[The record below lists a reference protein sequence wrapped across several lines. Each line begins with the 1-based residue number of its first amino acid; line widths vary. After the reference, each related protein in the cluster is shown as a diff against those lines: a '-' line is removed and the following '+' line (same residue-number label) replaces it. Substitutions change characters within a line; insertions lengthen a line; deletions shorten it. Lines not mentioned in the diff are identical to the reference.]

1 MQITIAERDIFLA
14 DDPVTQ
20 QQSYQGYQANLTE
33 SEERW
38 NEFIQYEL
46 TPEQRDRAAEYEAAR
61 AKWLEVSNRI
71 VSMAMSGDPELR
83 AEAQRLALSDGRALF
98 GEMRGHVN
106 ALEEMLGSDQEM
118 LRADSH
124 KLAQNISRILAW
136 GIAIAL
142 AVQLLF
148 SFFVTRSVT
157 IPIRRMVEALRDISE
172 GEGDLTRHLSVA
184 SKDELGE
191 MAKWF
196 NVFVDKLA
204 AVIRE
209 VAIAGTEVEE
219 GASQLADVAN
229 EQADSTNQ
237 IVTAIAEIA
246 TGINEQNRGRSTTR
260 ESVQQLVSAIDQ
272 VARGAQEQA
281 AEVEKTS
288 TLADI
293 MAKDVQ
299 EAADAVRS
307 IGEESRANRDRALR
321 GTEAVG
327 TVVSGMRSIKDGVDQ
342 ALTSVAELESGS
354 RQIEEILSVINDIAD
369 QTNLLALNAA
379 IEAARAGEAGK
390 GFAVVA
396 DEVRRLAERSTQS
409 TSEIA
414 AIIEGLG
421 QSINQTVHAVESN
434 GRLVDEG
441 VNLAVGAEKIL
452 KEIASGA
459 DTVDASVN
467 DLETLIERLSQRSKA
482 VSDAMANAAAITEE
496 SSAAAEEMAA
506 NVDDIMRLIDEIAN
520 VSDQIAAR
528 SDEVAS
534 SAQQQSAAI
543 EEVSSSASTLA
554 GAATKLA
561 GLVGQFKVA

>member
-1 MQITIAERDIFLA
+1 
-14 DDPVTQ
+14 
-20 QQSYQGYQANLTE
+20 
-33 SEERW
+33 
-38 NEFIQYEL
+38 
-46 TPEQRDRAAEYEAAR
+46 
-61 AKWLEVSNRI
+61 
-71 VSMAMSGDPELR
+71 
-83 AEAQRLALSDGRALF
+83 
-98 GEMRGHVN
+98 
-106 ALEEMLGSDQEM
+106 
-118 LRADSH
+118 
-124 KLAQNISRILAW
+124 
-136 GIAIAL
+136 
-142 AVQLLF
+142 
-148 SFFVTRSVT
+148 
-157 IPIRRMVEALRDISE
+157 
-172 GEGDLTRHLSVA
+172 
-184 SKDELGE
+184 
-191 MAKWF
+191 
-196 NVFVDKLA
+196 
-204 AVIRE
+204 
-209 VAIAGTEVEE
+209 
-219 GASQLADVAN
+219 
-229 EQADSTNQ
+229 
-237 IVTAIAEIA
+237 
-246 TGINEQNRGRSTTR
+246 
-260 ESVQQLVSAIDQ
+260 
-272 VARGAQEQA
+272 
-281 AEVEKTS
+281 
-288 TLADI
+288 
-293 MAKDVQ
+293 
-299 EAADAVRS
+299 
-307 IGEESRANRDRALR
+307 
-321 GTEAVG
+321 
-327 TVVSGMRSIKDGVDQ
+327 MRSIKDGVDQ

-506 NVDDIMRLIDEIAN
+506 NADDIMRLIDEIAN

>member
-1 MQITIAERDIFLA
+1 M
-14 DDPVTQ
+14 
-20 QQSYQGYQANLTE
+20 
-33 SEERW
+33 
-38 NEFIQYEL
+38 
-46 TPEQRDRAAEYEAAR
+46 
-61 AKWLEVSNRI
+61 
-71 VSMAMSGDPELR
+71 
-83 AEAQRLALSDGRALF
+83 
-98 GEMRGHVN
+98 
-106 ALEEMLGSDQEM
+106 
-118 LRADSH
+118 
-124 KLAQNISRILAW
+124 
-136 GIAIAL
+136 
-142 AVQLLF
+142 
-148 SFFVTRSVT
+148 
-157 IPIRRMVEALRDISE
+157 
-172 GEGDLTRHLSVA
+172 
-184 SKDELGE
+184 
-191 MAKWF
+191 
-196 NVFVDKLA
+196 
-204 AVIRE
+204 
-209 VAIAGTEVEE
+209 
-219 GASQLADVAN
+219 
-229 EQADSTNQ
+229 
-237 IVTAIAEIA
+237 
-246 TGINEQNRGRSTTR
+246 
-260 ESVQQLVSAIDQ
+260 
-272 VARGAQEQA
+272 
-281 AEVEKTS
+281 
-288 TLADI
+288 
-293 MAKDVQ
+293 
-299 EAADAVRS
+299 RS
-307 IGEESRANRDRALR
+307 IGEESRANRDRALSTR
-321 GTEAVG
+321 QWA
-327 TVVSGMRSIKDGVDQ
+327 VVSGMRSIKDGVDQ

-506 NVDDIMRLIDEIAN
+506 NADDIMRLIDEIAN